1 MSRNVLTNLNLNK
14 NELQNA
20 VIQPLAAAPQNP
32 KFGQI
37 YTNSQDKVIYQFD
50 GDKWKPVGVV
60 YNQAGSTG
68 AVIVGLDDA
77 GNVTTKKVTELTLT
91 DYTPVDGGYVAA
103 GTTIQQAISALDT
116 AVKNAVAGGAKSTR
130 MRSRISPFRSRAR
143 TMRRRSRVRLRRR
156 RSRQAAR
163 QTPSRSHPA
172 TNGCM

>member
-60 YNQAGSTG
+60 YAIG
-68 AVIVGLDDA
+68 VI
-77 GNVTTKKVTELTLT
+77 
-91 DYTPVDGGYVAA
+91 AA
-103 GTTIQQAISALDT
+103 LLIL
-116 AVKNAVAGGAKSTR
+116 
-130 MRSRISPFRSRAR
+130 R
-143 TMRRRSRVRLRRR
+143 TVVLG
-156 RSRQAAR
+156 QL
-163 QTPSRSHPA
+163 
-172 TNGCM
+172 